1 MQIKRQPLLSFD
13 SRSVMLF
20 AALTL
25 GGTAA
30 VHAQT
35 AGQLHP
41 PGSAVPAEKSG
52 SSRFTTGGTPSA
64 GSGAGTGTTATTS
77 AVDVFERAD
86 TNRDGQLSPQEA
98 THVPAIAQR
107 FKELDKDGNGLLS
120 RSEFQKGAGS

>member
-64 GSGAGTGTTATTS
+64 GTGTTATTS

>member
-1 MQIKRQPLLSFD
+1 MQIKRPPLLSFD

-35 AGQLHP
+35 AGKAQPHP
-41 PGSAVPAEKSG
+41 FGSLMPAETSG
-52 SSRFTTGGTPSA
+52 SSRSTTGSAPS
-64 GSGAGTGTTATTS
+64 AGTGTTATTS